1 MYGSVLDIR
10 LPLQGRVDMS
20 MLSYSLRRLVYMIAD
35 LAVLSVLVFVI
46 IQLPPGDYA
55 TSYIEALR
63 LQGEDLSEAQIQS
76 IRKQYGLDLSLY
88 QQYFRWTGGLLRGY
102 LGRSFYWNEP
112 INDLL
117 AERLPLTVVLS
128 TCTLLFTYAV
138 AVPIG
143 ILSATRQYSAFDYVF
158 TVVGFIGV
166 ALPNF
171 LFALIVLY
179 LLYEGFGLSAGGLF
193 SSNYV
198 AEPWSWGKVADL
210 IKHLPAPIFIVG
222 TSGTAGLI
230 RVMRA
235 NMLDELRRPYVQTAR
250 AKGLSE
256 TRMLLK
262 YPIRIAINPILS
274 TIGWSLPGIFSGS
287 TIVSI
292 VLALPTVGPLLLDA
306 LRAQDFYV
314 AGSILMILSVLTVI
328 GTFISD
334 LLLAWADPRVRF
346 D

>member
-1 MYGSVLDIR
+1 
-10 LPLQGRVDMS
+10 MS
-20 MLSYSLRRLVYMIAD
+20 MFAYSLRRLLYMIV
-35 LAVLSVLVFVI
+35 LLVVLSVLVFAI

-55 TSYIEALR
+55 TFYIEQLR
-63 LQGEDLSEAQIQS
+63 LQGEEVSEARIQS
-76 IRKQYGLDLSLY
+76 IKRQYGLDLPLY
-88 QQYFRWTGGLLRGY
+88 RQYFRWTGGLLRGY

-117 AERLPLTVVLS
+117 AERLPLTIVIS
-128 TCTLLFTYAV
+128 ICTLLLTYAV

-143 ILSATRQYSAFDYVF
+143 ILSATRQYSVFDYVF
-158 TVVGFIGV
+158 TIVGFIGV

-171 LFALIVLY
+171 LFALIVMY
-179 LLYEGFGLSAGGLF
+179 LVYEWFGLSAGGLF
-193 SSNYV
+193 SSDYI
-198 AEPWSWGKVADL
+198 AEPWSWAKAVDL
-210 IKHLPAPIFIVG
+210 IKHLPAPILIVG

-235 NMLDELRRPYVQTAR
+235 NMLDELRRPYVETAR
-250 AKGLSE
+250 SKGLAE
-256 TRMLLK
+256 TRMLIK

-287 TIVSI
+287 TIVSV

-306 LRAQDFYV
+306 LMAQDFYV
-314 AGSILMILSVLTVI
+314 AGSILIILSVLSMV

-334 LLLAWADPRVRF
+334 LLLAWSDPRVRF